1 MNLWF
6 NLDLYMYYILQVEL
20 KEKLLQKPKG
30 MLMIIYYFSLITI
43 FAVSDLQTCSWILW
57 FFCFFGGIFFL
68 IYVHVMNKKNVG
80 FLLIWCKGSCELL
93 SSLHL
98 SLYSKPSG
106 KLEQKSVGMDISLK
120 CLYFFLSEI
129 HKRSKGLPYH
139 FQYIKGRDGQN
150 GANTENVECSFVLL
164 YHVQSN
170 LF

>member
-1 MNLWF
+1 MSLWF

-43 FAVSDLQTCSWILW
+43 LQFLIYRHVHGYCD
-57 FFCFFGGIFFL
+57 FFVFFEGIFFL
-68 IYVHVMNKKNVG
+68 FMYMY
-80 FLLIWCKGSCELL
+80 
-93 SSLHL
+93 LHL

-106 KLEQKSVGMDISLK
+106 QLEQNSVGMDISLK

-139 FQYIKGRDGQN
+139 FQYIKGGDGQN